1 MKLFSFKSI
10 VFYGVLGTITA
21 FVIAPFI
28 RSLIDYSWQIE
39 ILITTSIILPMY
51 AVLTKLFKKYL

>member
-21 FVIAPFI
+21 FVITPFI